1 MAYLNK
7 GRDVFSL
14 MERRGEQGMK
24 EAIIKIAE
32 DNSVLNQQMKDMMSL
47 LDRIVDEVAKA
58 HMVADKLIT
67 ENDKLKRKFFPNN
80 EGNPDG
86 GYDA

>member
-7 GRDVFSL
+7 GRDMHEL
-14 MERRGEQGMK
+14 IQRRGEQGMK
-24 EAIIKIAE
+24 EAIIKLAE
-32 DNSVLNQQMKDMMSL
+32 DNNVLNQQMKDVMSL

-58 HMVADKLIT
+58 HMVADKLIS
-67 ENDKLKRKFFPNN
+67 ENDKLKKKFFPNN